1 MIAPPPTSPLS
12 PAPET
17 PSQTAGLREA
27 AQAFEAIFV
36 RQLLASARASDFGGD
51 DLFGGQDNGGG
62 LDQFRAMQDENFADI
77 ASRSGTFGLA
87 ESIERQL
94 SAHLSNPGETP

>member
-1 MIAPPPTSPLS
+1 MIVSPATPAVS
-12 PAPET
+12 IAPET
-17 PSQTAGLREA
+17 PAPGAGLREA
-27 AQAFEAIFV
+27 AQAFEAIML
-36 RQLLASARASDFGGD
+36 RQLLASARASDFGGN
-51 DLFGGQDNGGG
+51 DLLGGQDNGGG

-94 SAHLSNPGETP
+94 SAHLPQGGDAP